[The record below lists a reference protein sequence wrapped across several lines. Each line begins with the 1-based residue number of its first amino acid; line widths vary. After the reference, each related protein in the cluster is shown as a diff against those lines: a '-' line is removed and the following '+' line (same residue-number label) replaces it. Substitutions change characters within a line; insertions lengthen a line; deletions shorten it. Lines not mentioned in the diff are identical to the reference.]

1 MHTAVTHMNTV
12 IMLDRTN
19 IGPSA
24 IKLPDGRCR
33 KQPAE
38 RISKTD
44 CYAHSVMFN
53 PANNQVRPLYVYTD
67 TWCSSGQFFDNGRMV
82 QTGGDFEGNRK
93 IRTLQPCGAGGN
105 CDWVELGENLATG
118 RWYASNQ
125 LLPSGIR
132 QIIVGGRNTPSYEF
146 YPKRKAGEGF
156 FNLGMLGGYNNLY
169 PFVYLLPNGDLF
181 IFAVRDSV
189 QLNWNSGKVVRGY
202 PQIPGNPRNYP
213 SAGSAAMLPLTWQ
226 TNFGFAEIMV
236 CGGAATGA
244 SNSGNANA
252 PASAS
257 CGRIVATA
265 GKPNWAMQNMP
276 IRRVMGD
283 MINLPTG
290 DILIINGAQN
300 GYQGWGMANNPA
312 LNPVNYNPTKKQ
324 FQVYAK
330 TNIPRLYH
338 STANLLA
345 DGRVLLA
352 GSNTHQ
358 FYTYNGQY
366 PTELRVEAFS
376 PPYLGAGFNGVRPAI
391 QGYPKFIKY
400 KQVFV
405 MTFTVGK
412 RVGGVEVNMN
422 SAPYVTHSF
431 AQGQRQ
437 MKLKTSVPAKAG
449 NAWSVQVTAVPG
461 NTIAPP
467 AYYLLFV
474 LQNGIPSKGV
484 WVKQNN

>member
-1 MHTAVTHMNTV
+1 MHTMVTHYGTA

-24 IKLPDGRCR
+24 IKLPGGRCR

-53 PANNQVRPLYVYTD
+53 PSNTVRPLYIYTD
-67 TWCSSGQFFDNGRMV
+67 TWCSSGQFFASGMMV

-93 IRTLQPCGAGGN
+93 IRTLMPCPPSGN
-105 CDWVELGENLATG
+105 CDWTELGENLATG

-125 LLPSGIR
+125 LLPTGLR

-146 YPKRKAGEGF
+146 YPKRKVGEKF
-156 FNLGMLGGYNNLY
+156 FNLGVLGGYDNLY

-181 IFAVRDSV
+181 IFANRDSV
-189 QLNWNSGKVVRGY
+189 QLNWNNGRVVRAY

-213 SAGSAAMLPLTWQ
+213 SAGSAALLPLVWQ
-226 TNFGFAEIMV
+226 NNFGQAEIMV

-244 SNSGNANA
+244 SRTGNANA

-265 GKPNWAMQNMP
+265 GAPKWAMQNMP
-276 IRRVMGD
+276 IRRTMGD

-290 DILIINGAQN
+290 DVLIINGAQN
-300 GYQGWGMANNPA
+300 GYQGWGKANNPA
-312 LNPVNYNPTKKQ
+312 LNPVNYNVARKT

-330 TNIPRLYH
+330 TNIPRMYH
-338 STANLLA
+338 STANLLP
-345 DGRVLLA
+345 DGRILVA

-358 FYTYNGQY
+358 FYTYRGAY

-376 PPYLGAGFNGVRPAI
+376 PPYLAGGNGAVKPAI
-391 QGYPKFIKY
+391 KAYPKALKY
-400 KQVFV
+400 KQNFV
-405 MTFTVGK
+405 ITFGIGR
-412 RVGGVEVNMN
+412 RVGGVEVNML
-422 SAPYVTHSF
+422 SAPFVTHSF
-431 AQGQRQ
+431 AQGQRL
-437 MKLKTSVPAKAG
+437 MKLKTAAPVKAG
-449 NAWSVQVTAVPG
+449 ANWSVGVTAVPG

-467 AYYLLFV
+467 AWYMFFV
-474 LQNGIPSKGV
+474 VQNGVPSKAV
-484 WVKQNN
+484 WIKQNN